1 MEPNSIGSM
10 VGRFCHGDSEVG
22 DGSGA
27 WSVESEPTKLE
38 ASLGDEQGVWWK
50 RCFKL
55 EQLADEVGHKIVGSI
70 DEGAFPVFPVAR
82 HIVGQR

>member
-1 MEPNSIGSM
+1 MEPNSIGGM

-38 ASLGDEQGVWWK
+38 ASLGDE
-50 RCFKL
+50 
-55 EQLADEVGHKIVGSI
+55 
-70 DEGAFPVFPVAR
+70 
-82 HIVGQR
+82 